1 MQRTPEESG
10 ELGPQSYALQSLKFK
25 EMPAWRYLS
34 LRWLQ
39 SKTNLLAY
47 AHPSGKAKQITGAGC
62 ATQALSQ
69 GMPAAL
75 GKYRQTQYST
85 KCKTIGEHLNAG
97 LLDIIT
103 VPRVKPGGWARQ
115 LHTDPH
121 LER

>member
-1 MQRTPEESG
+1 M
-10 ELGPQSYALQSLKFK
+10 QSLKFK

-47 AHPSGKAKQITGAGC
+47 AHPSGRAKQITGAGC
-62 ATQALSQ
+62 ARQALSQ

-85 KCKTIGEHLNAG
+85 KRKTKGEHLNAG
-97 LLDIIT
+97 LFNIIT

-115 LHTDPH
+115 LHMDPH